1 MKKIFPFLLI
11 AFFAVPQQSKGC
23 SFYPAPFCDILSDD
37 DGFSA
42 VLEFTIT
49 KRLTNGIEVQI
60 ENVWYG
66 FEPRATLTIWDR
78 EMIECNGGFN
88 QELSQYG
95 PVGTRIVAMLT
106 KIDSPQSNWEIINDY
121 RGSVFHFADSY
132 LRLEGNRW
140 KSHYSELD
148 DGVDIGKGKLKDF
161 LSDCMGVDL
170 TPDAPASI
178 GIAPN
183 PASESVRI
191 IRNWEEETQI
201 TLFDL
206 SGREVAINW
215 LAGEEIDFSLA
226 GIPDGVYIVQA
237 TVGDAVFRKKLII
250 RK

>member
-1 MKKIFPFLLI
+1 MKKLLPI
-11 AFFAVPQQSKGC
+11 LAIMLFAVPQQSQAC
-23 SFYPAPFCDILSDD
+23 SFYPTPFCDLLTDD
-37 DGFSA
+37 YDFSA

-49 KRLTNGIEVQI
+49 KRLNNGIVVRI

-66 FEPRATLTIWDR
+66 FEPRAELTIWDR
-78 EMIECNGGFN
+78 EIIDCNGGFS

-106 KIDSPQSNWEIINDY
+106 KIDSPESNWEIVDDY

-132 LRLEGNRW
+132 LRLDGNRW

-148 DGVDIGKGKLKDF
+148 EGVDIAKGKLADF
-161 LSDCMGVDL
+161 LSECIGFEL
-170 TPDAPASI
+170 TPDVPANI

-191 IRNWEEETQI
+191 IRSWQEVTQI
-201 TLFDL
+201 TLYDL

-215 LAGEEIDFSLA
+215 LAGEEIDFSLV
-226 GIPDGVYIVQA
+226 GIPDGVYIIQA
-237 TVGDAVFRKKLII
+237 AVGDAVFRKKLII